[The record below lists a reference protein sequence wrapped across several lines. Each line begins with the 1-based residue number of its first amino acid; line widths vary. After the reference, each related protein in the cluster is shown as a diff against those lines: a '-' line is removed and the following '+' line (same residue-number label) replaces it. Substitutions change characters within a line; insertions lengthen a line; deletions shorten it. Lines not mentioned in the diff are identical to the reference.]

1 MDSTDFWEGAFSV
14 TSLSFDIRFTS
25 NPEKNKA
32 SVRYVEKVVTSD
44 GTNFGLVASSDY
56 PFDVTIFQHEHALI
70 DVDDDC
76 KIVTWDQYGDNTE
89 QTDVDVAVA
98 DLLCAIGSDACTSAD
113 P

>member
-1 MDSTDFWEGAFSV
+1 MDTAEFWTGAFSV
-14 TSLSFDIRFTS
+14 ADLSFDIRFTS
-25 NPEKNKA
+25 NPSKNKA

-44 GTNFGLVASSDY
+44 GTNFGLDSSSEY
-56 PFDVTIFQHEHALI
+56 PFDVTILQHEHALI

-76 KIVTWDQYGDNTE
+76 KISKWDQYGDNTE

-98 DLLCAIGSDACTSAD
+98 DLLCAVDSDNCVE